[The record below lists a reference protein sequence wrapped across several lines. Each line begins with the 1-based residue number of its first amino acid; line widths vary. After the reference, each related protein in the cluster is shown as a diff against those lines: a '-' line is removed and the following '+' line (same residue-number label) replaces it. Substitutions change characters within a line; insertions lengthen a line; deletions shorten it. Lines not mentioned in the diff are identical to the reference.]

1 MWGVAAG
8 ARERQVLTDTGRRDY
23 GVDGEE
29 GARKARR
36 APAGAD
42 AKAARNLRLE
52 LVLEATG
59 LGDWSWDAASDLI
72 TLSPRASELF
82 GVPVGLR
89 MSWADMHARLHPD
102 DAAKAQTEVEA
113 ALRGE
118 PCQFECRVERQDG
131 SEGWVLAR
139 GRALKDKA
147 GEVVA
152 MLGVVSDVTQAKV
165 LEAQHRESE
174 ARFRIMADS
183 APASVW
189 MTAPEGQIEFVNQ
202 AFSDFAGLPREALLG
217 DAWIALMHSD
227 DRAEVGRIR
236 EAARKGPDPYT
247 FEARFR
253 SPDGEWR
260 VMRASSKPRF
270 DERGVF
276 RGYVG
281 LAVDVTE
288 MRAAERAARESERR
302 FRLVADDAPVMLWMC
317 DRQGKLLYVNRRLR
331 EFMGGPEEI
340 AELDWDQILSARGR
354 ARLRDAFR
362 GAMEAGVPHEVEGAF
377 RRPSGEQRVMLSR
390 ATPRVEADGQVVGM
404 IGVMVDITDVRR
416 AETHQ
421 RLLINELNHRVK
433 NTLATV
439 QSVVRQTVRGEG
451 SVAEIRET
459 LTARL
464 LALSAAHDVL
474 TRENWEGA
482 GLREV
487 VDQAVRHYE
496 PTGAPR
502 FVVTGPPVRLPPK
515 VALAIS
521 MALHELATN
530 AVKHGALSCEG
541 GRVEI
546 GWSPGAAGEEAGLV
560 LEWRERDGPPVSP
573 PKSTGFG
580 SRLLKHGLAIEMGWP
595 AELIFAPEGL
605 KAILRARLD

>member
-1 MWGVAAG
+1 
-8 ARERQVLTDTGRRDY
+8 
-23 GVDGEE
+23 
-29 GARKARR
+29 
-36 APAGAD
+36 
-42 AKAARNLRLE
+42 
-52 LVLEATG
+52 
-59 LGDWSWDAASDLI
+59 
-72 TLSPRASELF
+72 
-82 GVPVGLR
+82 
-89 MSWADMHARLHPD
+89 
-102 DAAKAQTEVEA
+102 
-113 ALRGE
+113 
-118 PCQFECRVERQDG
+118 
-131 SEGWVLAR
+131 
-139 GRALKDKA
+139 
-147 GEVVA
+147 
-152 MLGVVSDVTQAKV
+152 
-165 LEAQHRESE
+165 
-174 ARFRIMADS
+174 
-183 APASVW
+183 
-189 MTAPEGQIEFVNQ
+189 
-202 AFSDFAGLPREALLG
+202 
-217 DAWIALMHSD
+217 
-227 DRAEVGRIR
+227 
-236 EAARKGPDPYT
+236 
-247 FEARFR
+247 
-253 SPDGEWR
+253 
-260 VMRASSKPRF
+260 
-270 DERGVF
+270 
-276 RGYVG
+276 
-281 LAVDVTE
+281 
-288 MRAAERAARESERR
+288 
-302 FRLVADDAPVMLWMC
+302 
-317 DRQGKLLYVNRRLR
+317 
-331 EFMGGPEEI
+331 
-340 AELDWDQILSARGR
+340 
-354 ARLRDAFR
+354 
-362 GAMEAGVPHEVEGAF
+362 
-377 RRPSGEQRVMLSR
+377 MLSR